1 MTRDLRKLMD
11 SKEVHEGFSKLVSG
25 GKLGYKTIIEKNK
38 NLERCENCG
47 KILEGD
53 ENFCPECGM
62 KIEKQT
68 KEEVEEKS

>member
-1 MTRDLRKLMD
+1 MD